1 MNMQFFRKLPIPQ
14 EVKEELPIT
23 DEMAA
28 VKRQR
33 DEEIKE
39 VFNGESDKFLLIIG
53 PCSAD
58 HRDPGSLAL
67 FFVLHPGHLLF
78 SAVF

>member
-39 VFNGESDKFLLIIG
+39 IFNGESDKFLLVIG

-58 HRDPGSLAL
+58 HRDPVLAYIEKL
-67 FFVLHPGHLLF
+67 REV
-78 SAVF
+78 